1 MQREIHRKSVI
12 DMLKRKI
19 QSYLE
24 SYLKSDSNKMLIVA
38 GARQVGKSYIIRRVG
53 QRLFANFV
61 EINMAEDCY
70 GPRMFA
76 NAKTVEDFYIN
87 LSTIAGDRLK
97 EKRNTLVFIDEI
109 QAYDHLLSMVKFLKQ
124 DDRFTYIASGSLL
137 GITLKETPTL
147 PVGSITI
154 KHMYPLDFEEFLWAN
169 GVGEEAIAAMETK
182 INGREPLPEALHKRM
197 MDLFRKYLI
206 VGGLPDAV
214 NSFVERKNIV
224 EVREIQ
230 REIHHLYRVDAAR
243 YEQES
248 QKKLKIQ
255 RIFEMIPSNLEN
267 KKKRMVAAKIEGKRQ
282 ARMNDYADE
291 FEYLI
296 HAGVALQVQAIS
308 QPSYPIVENSGK
320 NLLKL
325 YPNDVGLF
333 TGILYEEQ
341 IRAIM
346 NDEGSVNLGSVYEAV
361 VAQELAAHGFRLCYY
376 DNKQK
381 GEVDFLI
388 DDIEHLAVTPIEVK
402 SGKDYY
408 IHSALS
414 NILNVKEYGIRQA
427 FVLSNEQQ
435 IRTEKGITYL
445 PVYGIMFFKRNATD
459 KLVLE

>member
-1 MQREIHRKSVI
+1 MDDATLEMMYNTSAERIRETDCAFHRFLYSQVDWSVRVLALSGPRGVGKTT
-12 DMLKRKI
+12 MLL
-19 QSYLE
+19 Q
-24 SYLKSDSNKMLIVA
+24 YLKENPEETKGGLYVSMDNLWVDAKEFYEIVRYHVQH
-38 GARQVGKSYIIRRVG
+38 GGTR
-53 QRLFANFV
+53 
-61 EINMAEDCY
+61 
-70 GPRMFA
+70 
-76 NAKTVEDFYIN
+76 
-87 LSTIAGDRLK
+87 
-97 EKRNTLVFIDEI
+97 VFIDEI

>member
-1 MQREIHRKSVI
+1 MLRRKIEQKLLLWKQSENHNPLIVKGCRQCGKTYSVI
-12 DMLKRKI
+12 QFAKKNYKHVVYLNFFENPEYAQFFSASLEIDKI
-19 QSYLE
+19 A
-24 SYLKSDSNKMLIVA
+24 M
-38 GARQVGKSYIIRRVG
+38 YITASLGTPVV
-53 QRLFANFV
+53 F
-61 EINMAEDCY
+61 E
-70 GPRMFA
+70 P
-76 NAKTVEDFYIN
+76 K
-87 LSTIAGDRLK
+87 
-97 EKRNTLVFIDEI
+97 NTCLVLDEI
-109 QAYDHLLSMVKFLKQ
+109 QECPNARTALKFFKLDGRYDVIC
-124 DDRFTYIASGSLL
+124 TGSLL
-137 GITLKETPTL
+137 GIKGYRDEPASI
-147 PVGSITI
+147 PVGYETVID
-154 KHMYPLDFEEFLWAN
+154 MYPLDFEEFLWAN